1 MVVMWVLQKQKCN
14 ASKLCGMFLFK
25 THVSSFKIA
34 VHQGSKAIFSD
45 GEIKGP
51 RGKWFVLVTQQV
63 NAMFNLEVIPSPG
76 LFSLKISHY
85 SVGKWNIRGPFA
97 KALLSL
103 KN

>member
-1 MVVMWVLQKQKCN
+1 MVVILVLQKQKSN
-14 ASKLCGMFLFK
+14 TSKLCGMFLFK
-25 THVSSFKIA
+25 THVSSFKIT

-45 GEIKGP
+45 GEITGQ
-51 RGKWFVLVTQQV
+51 RGKWFVLVTRQV
-63 NAMFNLEVIPSPG
+63 NAMFHPAAIPSPG

-97 KALLSL
+97 KAMLSL

>member
-1 MVVMWVLQKQKCN
+1 MW
-14 ASKLCGMFLFK
+14 
-25 THVSSFKIA
+25 HVSFQNSCFIFQNCCA
-34 VHQGSKAIFSD
+34 PGEQSNFSD
-45 GEIKGP
+45 GEIKGQ
-51 RGKWFVLVTQQV
+51 RGKWFVLVIQQV

-103 KN
+103 RN